1 MEKEYKMQFIAKDKS
16 FTKRMR
22 WKVLGFSE
30 KLDSSEKET
39 FGFKLHKC
47 MPSVEEL
54 SGFKSDLL
62 MMLHNK

>member
-1 MEKEYKMQFIAKDKS
+1 
-16 FTKRMR
+16 MR

-47 MPSVEEL
+47 TPSVEEL

-62 MMLHNK
+62 TMLHNK

>member
-1 MEKEYKMQFIAKDKS
+1 MQFIAKEKS
-16 FTKRMR
+16 FTKHMR
-22 WKVLGFSE
+22 WKVLEFFE

-54 SGFKSDLL
+54 SGFESDLL
-62 MMLHNK
+62 MMSHNK